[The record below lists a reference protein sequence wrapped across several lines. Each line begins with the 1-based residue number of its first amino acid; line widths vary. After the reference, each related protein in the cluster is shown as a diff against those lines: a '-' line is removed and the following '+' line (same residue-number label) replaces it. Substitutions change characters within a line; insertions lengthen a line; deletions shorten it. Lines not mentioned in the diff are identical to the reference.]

1 LLKIGEGL
9 SQVNLPTIVVCEDAD
24 KLEQIDALIKSQPEL
39 VLLGTIQPAAV
50 QQQAIPVGIKIT
62 WIELAPD
69 PPKALALLGELKE
82 KYPGMHFLVSHDTLQ
97 ADLVKS
103 AMQLGAI
110 EYLDTQSAPTLLPEA
125 IKRIT
130 VKEQNLPADRSAG
143 SGGPPPPLPP
153 PSDKAAQ
160 IVRQTGKMR
169 SKVSQVDGSSTG
181 LPSWVL
187 PSVFLFL
194 LAVFVTLYFKLS
206 H

>member
-1 LLKIGEGL
+1 M
-9 SQVNLPTIVVCEDAD
+9 NLPTIVVCDDAE
-24 KLEQIDALIKSQPEL
+24 KLHQIDTLIKSQPEL
-39 VLLGTIQPAAV
+39 VLLGTIEPEQAH
-50 QQQAIPVGIKIT
+50 QQAIPQGIKIT
-62 WIELAPD
+62 WIELAPE
-69 PPKALALLGELKE
+69 PQKALALLGELKE

-130 VKEQNLPADRSAG
+130 VKEQSAP
-143 SGGPPPPLPP
+143 SVSAGPPPPLPP

-160 IVRQTGKMR
+160 IHRQTGKMR
-169 SKVSQVDGSSTG
+169 SKVSEIDGTPIG
-181 LPSWVL
+181 LPTWVL
-187 PSVFLFL
+187 PSVVLFL
-194 LAVFVTLYFKLS
+194 LCVFVALYFKLS